1 MTSWTLLFHVLGLV
15 AWIGGLMVVTQV
27 MMRHPETATGDARN
41 ALAGIAQRLMLSM
54 ALPGAI
60 LSVLTGAILIDLN
73 WHYYLHAHWLRLKVL
88 FVLILLLLHWAIRTR
103 LKDAVS
109 PDVAVGRKGWLRLH
123 IFISMVFLSILVCVL
138 PLAVYW
144 R

>member
-15 AWIGGLMVVTQV
+15 AWIGGLMVTTQV
-27 MMRHPETATGDARN
+27 MMRHPETAPGDARS

-54 ALPGAI
+54 ALPSAI

-73 WHYYLHAHWLRLKVL
+73 WHYYLHAHWLRLKLL

-109 PDVAVGRKGWLRLH
+109 PDVAVGRKDWLRLH
-123 IFISMVFLSILVCVL
+123 IFISIVFLSILVCVL